1 MKIVS
6 GRIRFKGLLTKV
18 QAIKY
23 NAKHVSRGAFATA
36 EELALQTNVNES
48 MKRIDE
54 LQRKLLNWS
63 EAQNYMQMGKHYVR
77 KEAGGD
83 ELSELADIATK
94 RMDTVAGEL
103 KKEANKLSQ
112 LIIDHLS
119 KKEAW
124 GCVDAVRR
132 SLGMK
137 PRGGHAW
144 CFLRL
149 GRNVCWTNTRNIQW
163 VKIMLVSRCD
173 C

>member
-77 KEAGGD
+77 QEAGGD

-94 RMDTVAGEL
+94 SMDTVAGEL

-137 PRGGHAW
+137 
-144 CFLRL
+144 
-149 GRNVCWTNTRNIQW
+149 Q
-163 VKIMLVSRCD
+163 
-173 C
+173 

>member
-1 MKIVS
+1 MKITS
-6 GRIRFKGLLTKV
+6 GRVRWAGLLKKV

-23 NAKHVSRGAFATA
+23 NARLVTRGAFVTQEDIAHAASVNEAIKTI
-36 EELALQTNVNES
+36 EALQS
-48 MKRIDE
+48 
-54 LQRKLLNWS
+54 KLLSWT

-137 PRGGHAW
+137 
-144 CFLRL
+144 
-149 GRNVCWTNTRNIQW
+149 Q
-163 VKIMLVSRCD
+163 
-173 C
+173 

>member
-54 LQRKLLNWS
+54 LQRKLLSWS

-77 KEAGGD
+77 QEAGGD

-94 RMDTVAGEL
+94 RMDTVAG
-103 KKEANKLSQ
+103 S
-112 LIIDHLS
+112 
-119 KKEAW
+119 
-124 GCVDAVRR
+124 
-132 SLGMK
+132 
-137 PRGGHAW
+137 
-144 CFLRL
+144 
-149 GRNVCWTNTRNIQW
+149 
-163 VKIMLVSRCD
+163 
-173 C
+173 

>member
-63 EAQNYMQMGKHYVR
+63 EAQNYMQMGKHY
-77 KEAGGD
+77 A
-83 ELSELADIATK
+83 
-94 RMDTVAGEL
+94 
-103 KKEANKLSQ
+103 
-112 LIIDHLS
+112 
-119 KKEAW
+119 
-124 GCVDAVRR
+124 
-132 SLGMK
+132 
-137 PRGGHAW
+137 RGGHAW

>member
-77 KEAGGD
+77 QEAGGD
-83 ELSELADIATK
+83 ELSEVEVNGAIAK
-94 RMDTVAGEL
+94 NPDCR
-103 KKEANKLSQ
+103 
-112 LIIDHLS
+112 
-119 KKEAW
+119 
-124 GCVDAVRR
+124 
-132 SLGMK
+132 
-137 PRGGHAW
+137 
-144 CFLRL
+144 RL
-149 GRNVCWTNTRNIQW
+149 GADMPGVFYA
-163 VKIMLVSRCD
+163 
-173 C
+173 